1 MKSAILGAKV
11 FTGERFLEHHAVL
24 LDGTSID
31 AVVPVSEVP
40 TDVARHALD
49 GGIIAPGFID
59 LQVNGGGGVL
69 FNNEPTVEAL
79 ARITEGHR
87 TAGTTSVLPTTIS
100 DRRENLEACI
110 EAVRAALPSNPG
122 LLGVHIEGPFF
133 NTERRGVHREEYIRA
148 ITEGDI
154 DFLSHIAKDMR
165 ILLTLAPEMTQPGQI
180 ARLVR
185 AGIQVS
191 AGHSN
196 ASYADVER
204 AIREG
209 LTGFTHLYN
218 AMRSFQG
225 REPGV
230 VGAALS
236 DSSTYAGIIVDNY
249 HVHRESVR
257 LAYRAK
263 PLGKLYLVSD
273 SMATIGAEQPW
284 FDLYGERI
292 TAVDGRLISAEG
304 RLAGSA
310 IGLID
315 AVRLCVND
323 IGIPLDHALRMA
335 SRFPAEYLNVDDELG
350 WIKPGH
356 RADLVHITTDMT
368 VAGTWVAG
376 AFKDHPSA

>member
-11 FTGERFLEHHAVL
+11 FTGERFLDHHAII
-24 LDGTSID
+24 LDGTGID
-31 AVVPVSEVP
+31 AVVPQSEVP
-40 TDVARHALD
+40 TSLPCAELN
-49 GGIIAPGFID
+49 GGIVAPGFID

-69 FNNEPTVEAL
+69 FNNEPSVDAL
-79 ARITEGHR
+79 KRITDGHR
-87 TAGTTSVLPTTIS
+87 TVGTTSLLPTTIS

-110 EAVRAALPSNPG
+110 AAVLEAMPVNPG

-148 ITEGDI
+148 ITETDI
-154 DFLSHIAKDMR
+154 DFLSRIAADLP

-185 AGIQVS
+185 AGIRVS

-230 VGAALS
+230 VGAALA

-273 SMATIGAEQPW
+273 SMATIGAVEPW
-284 FDLYGERI
+284 FELYGERI

-310 IGLID
+310 IGLVD

-335 SRFPAEYLNVDDELG
+335 SRFPAEYVNADDYLG

-356 RADLVHITTDMT
+356 RADLVHLTPELT

-376 AFKDHPSA
+376 DYQAH